1 MLNSEQSTNCQ
12 QTLSVDTD
20 CNMDEAVTTVYTPPV
35 QISKMMPPPISRQEP
50 TLQIN
55 KPQNKPNKSLPSS
68 TLTNTGSENKEGS
81 HEASGK
87 RKREQEVT
95 RNSVKTRPLRRSVR
109 GRFNLSNSM

>member
-1 MLNSEQSTNCQ
+1 
-12 QTLSVDTD
+12 
-20 CNMDEAVTTVYTPPV
+20 MDEAITTVYTPPV
-35 QISKMMPPPISRQEP
+35 QISKTMPPPLSRQEP

-55 KPQNKPNKSLPSS
+55 KPQNESINSLPSS
-68 TLTNTGSENKEGS
+68 ALTDTGSENKEGS

-95 RNSVKTRPLRRSVR
+95 RNSVKARPLRRSVR